1 MTGTTDNHKSGRLS
15 RDLSRAD
22 QEIKRFG
29 VTSEAAAEWM
39 VSISARDLYVLRRAT
54 LRVYRHCVGP
64 HQQGDPT
71 IEEIDEMIAAV
82 GPVASEN
89 MLRRAVDEKL
99 GEYDRGRFGHSKSD
113 DGDFRRDT

>member
-1 MTGTTDNHKSGRLS
+1 MTGITDNYKNGRLS

-22 QEIKRFG
+22 QEIKKFG

-39 VSISARDLYVLRRAT
+39 ASISARDLYILRRAT

-64 HQQGDPT
+64 YHQGDPT
-71 IEEIDEMIAAV
+71 IAEIDEMIASV

-89 MLRRAVDEKL
+89 MLRRAVDERL
-99 GEYDRGRFGHSKSD
+99 GEYDRGRFGHSKAD
-113 DGDFRRDT
+113 DSDFRRDS